1 MQYYSRSIK
10 TTTATRRKCR
20 SRASVC
26 FGGAEGIEKQETSP
40 SLSRVF
46 YAERAVLLGF
56 LSAAYTRA
64 SVVTHRWEEEEEAA
78 MESR

>member
-56 LSAAYTRA
+56 SAAYTRA
-64 SVVTHRWEEEEEAA
+64 SVVTHRWKGEEEEAA